1 MDEIDRTSLAYLSL
15 GSNIEPERNL
25 PAAVALLARYGRV
38 RAVSTV
44 WETRPVGFA
53 DQPNFLNVALILETR
68 LSAQALRSEAIADIE
83 TALGRIRSENKNAP
97 RTIDIDIM
105 FFNHDVLQIGNRHI
119 PDPEVLE
126 RAFVAIPMAEIAPD
140 YVHPETGQ
148 TLQAI
153 ARQFDP
159 MQSGMRRR
167 RDILLQDS

>member
-1 MDEIDRTSLAYLSL
+1 MDDIERTNLAYLSL
-15 GSNIEPERNL
+15 GSNIEPELNL
-25 PAAVALLARYGRV
+25 PAALALLARYGRV

-44 WETRPVGFA
+44 WETRPVGYA
-53 DQPNFLNVALILETR
+53 DQPNFLNVGLILETH
-68 LSAQALRSEAIADIE
+68 LSAQALRNEAVAGIE

-97 RTIDIDIM
+97 RTVDIDIM
-105 FFNHDVLQIGNRHI
+105 FFNDDVLQIGSRHI

-159 MQSGMRRR
+159 VQSGMRRR
-167 RDILLQDS
+167 RDILLQDD